1 MQRGLERARK
11 ESVRLCYLVVLQ
23 GSRVERPTKKE
34 LSHHTAQGPHVYGL
48 GERKSQDNLRSSTRR
63 KGNAEKKRINLEDK
77 YEVEWFK
84 SFRTAGQPIR
94 CLEEQS
100 VEIN

>member
-1 MQRGLERARK
+1 MSMASENGSPRIISGALRGGREMRK
-11 ESVRLCYLVVLQ
+11 
-23 GSRVERPTKKE
+23 
-34 LSHHTAQGPHVYGL
+34 
-48 GERKSQDNLRSSTRR
+48 
-63 KGNAEKKRINLEDK
+63 KKRINLEGK